1 VSFIGIKLAE
11 RTRQCIEKYTTLRH
25 TLLQVKRDFQEIVL
39 SARQDEFFRKNMYA
53 NFGDVGVAVKVL
65 VGSINYFVLT

>member
-1 VSFIGIKLAE
+1 M
-11 RTRQCIEKYTTLRH
+11 
-25 TLLQVKRDFQEIVL
+25 L